1 MPLGWGG
8 SLVNTFIAS
17 PQRQYSSSDHACMA
31 RLGCGCG
38 DPVDHRDL
46 VDLALVPVN
55 EERAGEFKEPRYLRS
70 PLAVRPA
77 WWLLWHGLFFTNA
90 IDSRAHLA
98 ATSFESG
105 SIPAIFVPQKE
116 WILRLLTRRC
126 GSRYL
131 GGINEMDFSPR
142 LILRCDWVVKAIA
155 PPNPDRGSV
164 QLILSAALTPT
175 LLRTRI

>member
-1 MPLGWGG
+1 
-8 SLVNTFIAS
+8 
-17 PQRQYSSSDHACMA
+17 MA

-55 EERAGEFKEPRYLRS
+55 EERAGEFKELRYLRI

-90 IDSRAHLA
+90 IDSRAHLV

-105 SIPAIFVPQKE
+105 NIPAIFVPQKE
-116 WILRLLTRRC
+116 WILRLLTRQRKRN
-126 GSRYL
+126 GATSKRQV
-131 GGINEMDFSPR
+131 IQR
-142 LILRCDWVVKAIA
+142 AH
-155 PPNPDRGSV
+155 
-164 QLILSAALTPT
+164 LSIGYA
-175 LLRTRI
+175 RWS